1 MIKYRM
7 TAIER
12 LTITLPTEMAAL
24 VKAAVSDGAYAS
36 SSEVIREAL
45 RDWELKTELRR
56 HKLEALRRDIDEG
69 LRDVQAGRLVT
80 PDIDDIMAR
89 GRQQASRDPS
99 A

>member
-1 MIKYRM
+1 MHM
-7 TAIER
+7 PAIER
-12 LTITLPTEMAAL
+12 LTITLPAEMAAL
-24 VKAAVSDGAYAS
+24 VKTAVSGGAYAS

-56 HKLEALRRDIDEG
+56 RKLESLRRDVDEG
-69 LRDVQAGRLVT
+69 IQDMEAGHLVA

-89 GRQQASRDPS
+89 GRKQASRDPS